1 MYYVQITTNYKLVR
15 PIKDKD
21 PGPSHEFIIR
31 ERSFL
36 SALEGGGGDD
46 GVVPQLINNDR
57 SLNEHLALSR

>member
-21 PGPSHEFIIR
+21 PGPSHEFILR

-36 SALEGGGGDD
+36 SALGGGDD
-46 GVVPQLINNDR
+46 GVVPQLIKNDR